1 MPTSKPRITITLS
14 DEQHATLQTLA
25 HLQSVSMSSII
36 VDLLDTTLPVL
47 QRLSEVLANA
57 SQAPQAVLDG
67 LKASLNSAETHMLGH
82 QESVLNQLDLLVGL
96 SGAAG
101 ADAAA
106 SGREEKP
113 AAKLGPPT
121 SNRGVRNVPPTS
133 KKRPISPMKNGE
145 KNGRAKK

>member
-1 MPTSKPRITITLS
+1 MPTAKPRITVTLS
-14 DEQHATLQTLA
+14 DEHHSTLQTLA
-25 HLQSVSMSSII
+25 HLQGVSMSSII

-67 LKASLNSAETHMLGH
+67 LKASLDSAEMDMVGH
-82 QESVLNQLDLLVGL
+82 QTSVMNQLDLLVGL
-96 SGAAG
+96 SGKSGGGGAAPS
-101 ADAAA
+101 AA
-106 SGREEKP
+106 P
-113 AAKLGPPT
+113 AALSKGGPPT

-145 KNGRAKK
+145 KIGRAKK